1 MNKCPKCGIVFR
13 PEEKALWCPVARCP
27 ETEQR
32 RPTEEQEIQF
42 GMKEEK

>member
-1 MNKCPKCGIVFR
+1 MNKCPTCGIQFR

-32 RPTEEQEIQF
+32 RPTEEQEIQLK
-42 GMKEEK
+42 MREEK